1 MNVAPDVYAK
11 GSWVVHLYAEAGD
24 EHIYQ
29 LRAVSA
35 TNAARI
41 ALECYEADQ
50 REKAE
55 LITNDMVKASVARWN
70 VEFPNG
76 FIVDNI
82 SGTPALISDQKWR

>member
-1 MNVAPDVYAK
+1 MLRMNIAPDVYAK
-11 GSWVVHLYAEAGD
+11 DSWVVHLYAETGD

-55 LITNDMVKASVARWN
+55 LITNDMVKASDWRWFT
-70 VEFPNG
+70 VG
-76 FIVDNI
+76 NI
-82 SGTPALISDQKWR
+82 DGKPTLIYDQQWR

>member
-1 MNVAPDVYAK
+1 MLRMNVAPNVYAK

-41 ALECYEADQ
+41 ALEGYEADR
-50 REKAE
+50 REE
-55 LITNDMVKASVARWN
+55 VQDWGSSHY
-70 VEFPNG
+70 P
-76 FIVDNI
+76 
-82 SGTPALISDQKWR
+82 WR

>member
-11 GSWVVHLYAEAGD
+11 GSWVVHLYADTDD

-41 ALECYEADQ
+41 ALEGYEADR
-50 REKAE
+50 RE
-55 LITNDMVKASVARWN
+55 NVKVVTRALTAMW
-70 VEFPNG
+70 
-76 FIVDNI
+76 
-82 SGTPALISDQKWR
+82 SGREEQWR